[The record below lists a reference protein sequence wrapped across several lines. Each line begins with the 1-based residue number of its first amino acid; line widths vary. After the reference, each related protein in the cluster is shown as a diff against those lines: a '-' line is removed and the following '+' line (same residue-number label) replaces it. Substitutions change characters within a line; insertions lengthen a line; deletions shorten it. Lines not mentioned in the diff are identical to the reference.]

1 MVGLRG
7 GITGEGLRSVGV
19 APTSPNQE
27 RVLYPAHRSTFTGRG
42 ILRDVLALYHDAMK
56 ITPTP
61 HGHRRMHERRVTV
74 ADIRN
79 VLNSRS
85 PMHFSPNRRVHTGRA
100 LDGRRLEVIY
110 TEAKAGEVRIV
121 SVAAP

>member
-1 MVGLRG
+1 M
-7 GITGEGLRSVGV
+7 
-19 APTSPNQE
+19 N
-27 RVLYPAHRSTFTGRG
+27 
-42 ILRDVLALYHDAMK
+42 

-61 HGHRRMHERRVTV
+61 HGHGRMHERSVTV

-79 VLNSRS
+79 VLNGRP
-85 PMHFSPNRRVHTGRA
+85 PMHPSPNKRVYTGLA